1 MIGVMAMSEEQYITV
16 AEVKELLAEEN
27 ERRTKLMKENQ
38 IAPAV
43 SYKTDEN
50 EEVVVE
56 EEETAFNQVQ
66 KEAMAHAEATSGISK
81 QNAQKLVK
89 ELKGI
94 SYTDSG
100 VAEVMKNGVTA
111 SKIADAL
118 PKYPEEVRA
127 IFYRER
133 VKLEAD
139 DIAKII
145 DTVKK
150 YL

>member
-1 MIGVMAMSEEQYITV
+1 MSEEQYVTV
-16 AEVKELLAEEN
+16 AEVKELLAAEN

-43 SYKTDEN
+43 DYKTDEN
-50 EEVVVE
+50 EEVVVV

-66 KEAMAHAEATSGISK
+66 KEAMAHAEATCRLSK
-81 QNAQKLVK
+81 ENAKKLVK
-89 ELKGI
+89 ELEGL
-94 SYTDSG
+94 SFTDSG
-100 VAEVMKNGVTA
+100 VATVMKDGITIC
-111 SKIADAL
+111 KIVDVL
-118 PKYPEEVRA
+118 PKYPEDVRA
-127 IFYRER
+127 IFSKER

-145 DTVKK
+145 DTVNK

>member
-1 MIGVMAMSEEQYITV
+1 MSEEQYVTV
-16 AEVKELLAEEN
+16 AEVKELLAAEN

-43 SYKTDEN
+43 DYKTDEN
-50 EEVVVE
+50 EEVVAV

-66 KEAMAHAEATSGISK
+66 KEAMAHAEATSRMSK
-81 QNAQKLVK
+81 ENAEKLVK
-89 ELKGI
+89 ELEGL
-94 SYTDSG
+94 SFTDSG
-100 VAEVMKNGVTA
+100 VAAVMKDGITIC
-111 SKIADAL
+111 KIADVL
-118 PKYPEEVRA
+118 PKYPEDVRA
-127 IFYRER
+127 IFSKER

-145 DTVKK
+145 DTVNK